1 MTELT
6 GGAREGAAPGSAGDE
21 LHDEDLDAGE
31 YELKHG
37 FPRGADSDTASGG
50 HDWRGE
56 LWDQIDSENPR

>member
-6 GGAREGAAPGSAGDE
+6 GGAREGAAPGSGDE
-21 LHDEDLDAGE
+21 EPGDEELDAGE

-37 FPRGADSDTASGG
+37 HPRGADSDTAPGG
-50 HDWRGE
+50 HDWREE